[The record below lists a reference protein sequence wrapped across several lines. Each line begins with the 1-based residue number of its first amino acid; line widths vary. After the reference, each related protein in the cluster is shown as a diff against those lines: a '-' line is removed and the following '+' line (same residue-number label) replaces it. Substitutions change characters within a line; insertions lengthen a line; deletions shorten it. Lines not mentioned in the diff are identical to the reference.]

1 MMRTLPHYFGYR
13 TTSFWRE
20 AINGQRVVYATPIT
34 EIDYITYGEI
44 KRQFIVLAQPDEDGH
59 LHYVRIPICQIRT
72 IDHKPFGE
80 EQQKK
85 KPLLGQSWE
94 IVLQWLKQQQLT
106 IRQATPAIPKTHNL
120 LDGIAEF
127 LRFNK
132 EKYRYEKIE
141 P

>member
-1 MMRTLPHYFGYR
+1 MRTLPHYFGYR
-13 TTSFWRE
+13 TTSLNE
-20 AINGQRVVYATPIT
+20 QRVVYATPIT
-34 EIDYITYGEI
+34 EIDYVTYGEI

-80 EQQKK
+80 EQQRK

-94 IVLQWLKQQQLT
+94 IVLQWLKQQQP
-106 IRQATPAIPKTHNL
+106 RERTPAIPKTHNL
-120 LDGIAEF
+120 LDGVAEF
-127 LRFNK
+127 LRFNN
-132 EKYRYEKIE
+132 EKYLMILIE

>member
-1 MMRTLPHYFGYR
+1 MIM
-13 TTSFWRE
+13 S
-20 AINGQRVVYATPIT
+20 
-34 EIDYITYGEI
+34 
-44 KRQFIVLAQPDEDGH
+44 GH
-59 LHYVRIPICQIRT
+59 LHDVRIPICQIRT

-80 EQQKK
+80 EQEKK

-106 IRQATPAIPKTHNL
+106 IRQATPAIPKTHDL

-132 EKYRYEKIE
+132 EKYLMILIA